1 MPKFEY
7 KEIVADIHRAVRYV
21 RHNAADWSV
30 DPERLGISGASAG
43 GNLSLVIATG
53 MLAPKPDPESD
64 DPVEHESSA
73 IQAVRPAPNPSCQLR
88 RTDDVT
94 SGGVLLPSVELHG
107 HAHRGRPA
115 ADDEPQRRSP
125 AHATHPAPPE
135 LWRPSSAHH
144 RPLISIGLNPPPP
157 HALLR

>member
-21 RHNAADWSV
+21 RHHAADWRV
-30 DPERLGISGASAG
+30 DPQRLGISGASAG

-88 RTDDVT
+88 RTDEPVA

-107 HAHRGRPA
+107 HAHRGRSA
-115 ADDEPQRRSP
+115 ADDEPQRRSA
-125 AHATHPAPPE
+125 AHTTHPAPTE

-144 RPLISIGLNPPPP
+144 QESLMSIDPP
-157 HALLR
+157 ALTL